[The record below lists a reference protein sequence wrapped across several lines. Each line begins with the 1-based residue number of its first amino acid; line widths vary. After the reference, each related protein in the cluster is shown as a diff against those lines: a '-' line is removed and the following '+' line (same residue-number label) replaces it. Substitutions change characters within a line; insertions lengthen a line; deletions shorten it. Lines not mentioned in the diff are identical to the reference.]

1 MRVLRARHF
10 FLFAALTCAC
20 QSAEPAP
27 PAQIVAAKK
36 DASPSDEPLLVY
48 VAADGIVRLDGRE
61 LLEDGSILA
70 HAREYEESHV
80 HGIAI
85 VRSAPAALH
94 GRTVRVVQLLEEAK
108 IPSVAID
115 RLR

>member
-1 MRVLRARHF
+1 M
-10 FLFAALTCAC
+10 
-20 QSAEPAP
+20 
-27 PAQIVAAKK
+27 AAKS
-36 DASPSDEPLLVY
+36 DAGMSDQPLLVY

-80 HGIAI
+80 RGIAV

-115 RLR
+115 QIR